1 MFSLKCFRRNEFCV
15 LVIPGWES
23 LLHVVKNSILS
34 GSKEVAL
41 AAINC
46 LQSTILSHSPKVNV
60 VSAFTA
66 YCNVLW
72 MSIRTPLMSNSD

>member
-1 MFSLKCFRRNEFCV
+1 MFNLNVSNQMNCTLMDS
-15 LVIPGWES
+15 GWQS
-23 LLHVVKNSILS
+23 LLHVVKNSILC

-60 VSAFTA
+60 VVSAFTV
-66 YCNVLW
+66 YCNV
-72 MSIRTPLMSNSD
+72 

>member
-1 MFSLKCFRRNEFCV
+1 MFSLKCFQRNEFCF
-15 LVIPGWES
+15 LLDPGWQS

-46 LQSTILSHSPKVNV
+46 LQSTVLSHSPKVNV
-60 VSAFTA
+60 VSAVTA
-66 YCNVLW
+66 CCNVLW
-72 MSIRTPLMSNSD
+72 MSIRT